1 VNNLERLI
9 IEKCPDGIEYKSI
22 GEIAEITDYVANGS
36 FKSIADNVSYKKTE
50 DYAILIRLADFS
62 SGFDKEKFV
71 YIDEHAYNFL
81 SKTKLYGGEI
91 IMSNVGSVGT
101 LFKCPKLNKPMSLA
115 PNTIVIKTPN
125 NDFYYHYLQ
134 TKEVQEKIKKIT
146 SKSAMPKF
154 NKTEF
159 RKIKVPVPP
168 IEVQKE
174 IVRILD
180 NFTNLTAELTAE
192 LTARQKQYEYYRNK
206 LLSFNE
212 SAESLDTLH
221 THTHTDTSTDKK

>member
-1 VNNLERLI
+1 MGSKLEDLI
-9 IEKCPDGIEYKSI
+9 SKKCPNGVEYKPI

-36 FKSIADNVSYKKTE
+36 FKSIADNVTYKKTE
-50 DYAILIRLADFS
+50 DYAVLIRLADYS
-62 SGFDKEKFV
+62 AGFDKEKFI

-81 SKTKLYGGEI
+81 SKSKLFGGEI

-101 LFKCPKLNKPMSLA
+101 LFRCPTLDKPMSLA
-115 PNTIVIKTPN
+115 PNTIVIKTEN

-134 TKEVQEKIKKIT
+134 TAEVQQQIKKIT

-159 RKIKVPVPP
+159 RKILVPVPP
-168 IEVQKE
+168 IEVQNE

-180 NFTNLTAELTAE
+180 TFTELTAE
-192 LTARQKQYEYYRNK
+192 LTARQQQYEYYRNK
-206 LLSFNE
+206 LLCFDD
-212 SAESLDTLH
+212 SAETLGAVH
-221 THTHTDTSTDKK
+221 THTHTGISMNKK